1 MRGLEMIRTRRKSPP
16 APEGETFDPLIFDV
30 VHFRRYTQGNA
41 KFEAELIGLFRGQLS
56 SLLDQLG
63 GPGTAD
69 DWKLAAHTL
78 KGSARAIGAVAISD
92 IAATLEVLGF
102 SGGAEIRQSLLRSL
116 RQAITD
122 FTTEMEKLIS

>member
-1 MRGLEMIRTRRKSPP
+1 MSP
-16 APEGETFDPLIFDV
+16 

-41 KFEAELIGLFRGQLS
+41 EFEAELIGLFRDQLS

-63 GPGTAD
+63 DPGTAD

-92 IAATLEVLGF
+92 IAATLEELGF
-102 SGGAEIRQSLLRSL
+102 SGGAEIRQSLLRLL
-116 RQAITD
+116 RRAIAD
-122 FTTEMEKLIS
+122 FTPRRKSSFPDA